1 MRKEKVMPSSSAA
14 KAKNKALYVPDAIVT
29 ITAGHP
35 TPADVYIKPN
45 GTVQFVNVDEV
56 NWRVR
61 LFTREHGEHADVDLF
76 LPVRS
81 SITVIAPESGEC
93 KYEVLEAAYL
103 ASVKL
108 EAAMTGKRNGGGGA
122 VQTGGGA
129 TGGGATGGGATGG
142 ATANAARGGGGGTI
156 RIGPN

>member
-1 MRKEKVMPSSSAA
+1 MPSSSAA
-14 KAKNKALYVPDAIVT
+14 KAKNKVLYVPDAIVT
-29 ITAGHP
+29 IAGGYP
-35 TPADVYIKPN
+35 APADVYIKPN

-81 SITVIAPESGEC
+81 SITVIAPEHGEC
-93 KYEVLEAAYL
+93 RYEVLDAAEL
-103 ASVKL
+103 AANKL
-108 EAAMTGKRNGGGGA
+108 EAASTGKKNGGGA
-122 VQTGGGA
+122 MAAGGA
-129 TGGGATGGGATGG
+129 GTGG
-142 ATANAARGGGGGTI
+142 AAANKSKAGGGGGGTI